1 MVKIRYILGILAL
14 CGGFGGA
21 AEAQFFSGA
30 QSTAQSYDSTA
41 GAEQSK
47 SLPAADNSAG
57 FGDKG
62 SVADASSDK
71 KAEDVDDNENTFSPV
86 ETNFNGQQKKDNTD
100 NEERHV
106 FHFKIVNGKV
116 TVDNDKQR
124 SVLIFYDNYQIHR
137 GFDKMIKC
145 TIRVNVL
152 NDLPEKITAL
162 GFKLKWPD
170 IMTSVE
176 MNQVKPGVTTYT
188 DLMLLGEGCLKLDKT
203 PTIEVN
209 RCRVK
214 GMRQEDCA
222 DAIKWFPKK
231 QR

>member
-1 MVKIRYILGILAL
+1 MVKIRYIIGILAL
-14 CGGFGGA
+14 CGGFGSA

-30 QSTAQSYDSTA
+30 QPTAQSYDSTA
-41 GAEQSK
+41 GREQSK
-47 SLPAADNSAG
+47 SLSVVAASEDN
-57 FGDKG
+57 G
-62 SVADASSDK
+62 SDIDAVSNK
-71 KAEDVDDNENTFSPV
+71 KAEDVNDNENTFSPV
-86 ETNFNGQQKKDNTD
+86 ETNFNGQQKKDETV

-116 TVDNDKQR
+116 SVDHDKQR